1 CVVSDRFTEASY
13 AYQGGGRNVPW
24 ARIAVLE
31 DLVQGAL
38 RPDLTLLL
46 DAPVPMA
53 LNRARRRGTPDRFES
68 EAAGFFEAVRQ
79 AYLDLAQRAPERIR
93 VVDATAAPA
102 AVANEIRTQ
111 LERLLGSP

>member
-1 CVVSDRFTEASY
+1 MV
-13 AYQGGGRNVPW
+13 
-24 ARIAVLE
+24 AVLE

-53 LNRARRRGTPDRFES
+53 LNRARQRDGTPDRFES

-79 AYLDLAQRAPERIR
+79 AYLNLAQHAPERIR

-111 LERLLGSP
+111 LGRLLGSP